1 MKFKKGIATISVE
14 KEGNFVKKVFQTW
27 NKYKKE
33 RDFYLFTSPLLDFVP
48 KLHKFNDEAKTI
60 WTEYCGQSLNLKY
73 IPKYINELPQL
84 IKISYDNTNLK
95 YIDYNPNN
103 NIEIKRDGEIDTLS
117 KAIEQYRGSGARTST
132 TNAAFVPSQ
141 NGSNLSRKMIQG
153 IIGLNNIPK
162 LLSIEPYDP
171 NFINGRGFINQFQI
185 EDTCITS
192 NCDKIAVKQNAIK
205 HDSVKNNRIYSS
217 NSLKK
222 QNFANIVKSN
232 VRNKLSQDCITKIQ
246 STNRPIINIPCTNN
260 TVIKQANSVVLKHS
274 DNKVCKNRIEMPFK
288 ELIKHISKKL
298 MGYAMTLSDNDPDD
312 ALDLIQSTMVK
323 LIKNQDKL
331 MDSDQPMAYAK
342 KILLNDFRDGY
353 RKKQKMPLVSIEAN
367 NIPVRSEGFQEDA
380 VAYQEMLTCL
390 ESFDETDRTILA
402 MLGAGHSYTEI
413 QEVVSDISM
422 ANLRVKANR
431 ARIKLAKCMDR
442 KI

>member
-1 MKFKKGIATISVE
+1 MEALAKVE
-14 KEGNFVKKVFQTW
+14 T
-27 NKYKKE
+27 
-33 RDFYLFTSPLLDFVP
+33 
-48 KLHKFNDEAKTI
+48 
-60 WTEYCGQSLNLKY
+60 
-73 IPKYINELPQL
+73 
-84 IKISYDNTNLK
+84 
-95 YIDYNPNN
+95 
-103 NIEIKRDGEIDTLS
+103 
-117 KAIEQYRGSGARTST
+117 
-132 TNAAFVPSQ
+132 
-141 NGSNLSRKMIQG
+141 
-153 IIGLNNIPK
+153 
-162 LLSIEPYDP
+162 
-171 NFINGRGFINQFQI
+171 
-185 EDTCITS
+185 
-192 NCDKIAVKQNAIK
+192 
-205 HDSVKNNRIYSS
+205 
-217 NSLKK
+217 
-222 QNFANIVKSN
+222 
-232 VRNKLSQDCITKIQ
+232 
-246 STNRPIINIPCTNN
+246 N
-260 TVIKQANSVVLKHS
+260 TVIKQSNSIVLKHS
-274 DNKVCKNRIEMPFK
+274 NNKVCKNRIEMPFK

-380 VAYQEMLTCL
+380 VAYQEMLSCL

-431 ARIKLAKCMDR
+431 ARIQLANCIGRKL
-442 KI
+442 